1 MSTRKRNAA
10 IALTGAVALAS
21 GAYALGSQSGDG
33 SAVAADPPDRPSIE
47 IRGGLPPGPDEIRRH
62 LRDGPF
68 GLDRIAD
75 KLGVEESELRD
86 ALEDFRADPP
96 DPPDPGDFAEELA
109 KELGVA
115 TDRVEA
121 ALERMRDRTAQ
132 EMEQRRDELVDRLA
146 DRLNVDPDKVEE
158 ALGDF
163 PPFGLRWR
171 HP

>member
-1 MSTRKRNAA
+1 MSTRKRNTA

-33 SAVAADPPDRPSIE
+33 SAVAADPPERPSLEVRGPLRGGPIE
-47 IRGGLPPGPDEIRRH
+47 IRGH
-62 LRDGPF
+62 LRGGPF

-86 ALEDFRADPP
+86 ALRDVRPEPP
-96 DPPDPGDFAEELA
+96 RKGDFAEDLA
-109 KELGVA
+109 RELGIA
-115 TDRVEA
+115 QDRVEE
-121 ALERMRDRTAQ
+121 ALERVHEKVER
-132 EMEQRRDELVDRLA
+132 EIEQQHDEFIQRLA
-146 DRLNVDPDKVEE
+146 DRLNLDAEDVED

-163 PPFGLRWR
+163 PPFGFAWR

>member
-1 MSTRKRNAA
+1 MSTRKRNTA

-21 GAYALGSQSGDG
+21 GAYALGSQAGGG
-33 SAVAADPPDRPSIE
+33 SAVAADPPDRPALE
-47 IRGGLPPGPDEIRRH
+47 IRGPLRGDPGEIRRH
-62 LRDGPF
+62 LRGGPF

-96 DPPDPGDFAEELA
+96 DPPDPGDFAEDLA
-109 KELGVA
+109 RELGIEQN
-115 TDRVEA
+115 RVEE
-121 ALERMRDRTAQ
+121 ALERLRDKTEQ
-132 EMEQRRDELVDRLA
+132 EMEQRHDELVQRLA
-146 DRLNVDPDKVEE
+146 DRLNVDPDKVED

-163 PPFGLRWR
+163 PPFGFGWR